1 MPLGQGWYPWGMKLM
16 KTAVLAGLA
25 KKAID
30 EGRKPHNQA
39 KIREAVAKAKQKRRG
54 RP

>member
-1 MPLGQGWYPWGMKLM
+1 MALGARWYPLIMKLM

-30 EGRKPHNQA
+30 EGRKPQNQA
-39 KIREAVAKAKQKRRG
+39 KIRQAVAKAKSKRG
-54 RP
+54 RR

>member
-1 MPLGQGWYPWGMKLM
+1 MEQGPSWYPTPMKLM

-30 EGRKPHNQA
+30 EGRKPQNQA
-39 KIREAVAKAKQKRRG
+39 KIRQAVAKAKAKRG
-54 RP
+54 R

>member
-1 MPLGQGWYPWGMKLM
+1 MALGPQWYLWSMKLM

-30 EGRKPHNQA
+30 EGRKPQNQA
-39 KIREAVAKAKQKRRG
+39 KIRQAVAKAKAKRG
-54 RP
+54 R